1 LSERTAVTLLA
12 RSRFGGSDAMLFHA
26 SISAYDPARV
36 AAALAAHEGAISAA
50 RTPGAELAAELV
62 PS

>member
-1 LSERTAVTLLA
+1 
-12 RSRFGGSDAMLFHA
+12 MLFHA

-36 AAALAAHEGAISAA
+36 AAALAAHEGAIRAA